1 MFVIRL
7 RRHALAVALPALL
20 LAAAAP
26 AHAGPPR
33 AASGR
38 LPERTGNSA
47 SAVDR
52 VADFY
57 GAYIDVLNGQGHSH
71 LADALREFYLTDD
84 LRARLGTWEKEHGGD
99 GVLRA
104 QGLPTSWAVAY
115 NDSGMGHVWTRVTLT
130 WTGNGRS
137 AHTVLAVQSDQSS
150 LRISDIH
157 EDT

>member
-1 MFVIRL
+1 MSVIRL
-7 RRHALAVALPALL
+7 RRHTLAVALPALL

-26 AHAGPPR
+26 AHAQPSG
-33 AASGR
+33 AVSGR
-38 LPERTGNSA
+38 MPEHSGSSA

-57 GAYIDVLNGQGHSH
+57 GAYIDVLNGRGRSH
-71 LADALREFYLTDD
+71 LADELREFYLTDD
-84 LRARLGTWEKEHGGD
+84 FRARLGSWEKEHGGD

-104 QGLPTSWAVAY
+104 QSVPTSWTVAY

-130 WTGNGRS
+130 WTGQGRS

-157 EDT
+157 GDT